1 MKINIDYKSN
11 LPMQKQIFEKIRAM
25 ILSGLFTMD
34 AELPSIRA
42 FARNNQVS
50 VITVQNAYQ
59 MLEAEGLIYS
69 RRGKGF
75 FVAELASKK
84 REQLAAE
91 SFIATF
97 EPLFNKALQ
106 EGLSIEQLKN
116 IIEKSISKR

>member
-84 REQLAAE
+84 REQLAEE
-91 SFIATF
+91 SFVSTF